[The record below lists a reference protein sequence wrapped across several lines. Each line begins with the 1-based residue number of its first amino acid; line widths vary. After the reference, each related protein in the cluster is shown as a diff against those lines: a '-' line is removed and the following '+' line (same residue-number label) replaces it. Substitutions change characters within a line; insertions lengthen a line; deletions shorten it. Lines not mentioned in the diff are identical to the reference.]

1 MRLKYF
7 INYYLIIFFSSFL
20 LVQCK
25 AKLIKIPKKES
36 AIIKGD
42 YKLPYMDFP
51 NHESGIAL
59 FTADWARKNRTE
71 LGTEYAI
78 KSDSLVNLSEKIIRN
93 GLNSALKINFNN
105 MTVPSDVVEL
115 LMSGFGAINGKN
127 ALPKELQ
134 KQIKGIKFKA
144 VAFRQPINL
153 ELEIQDIHGNVIE
166 KQNFMVGKTEM
177 KEYSLFFNS
186 SSFKNIS
193 FKIKH
198 DNQKFDFEGSI
209 PTSIIIDDIYY
220 INGDDTVFTPPADDT
235 EFLKWIQKSAIRFFL
250 WNYHD
255 LENNKGLVQG
265 STVWYNT
272 LSISGQGFGMAAHIL
287 AEKEGMISP
296 QETKKRIL
304 SMLKW
309 MQDQDW
315 YQGKDGWKGFPH
327 HWFHVDGTEGY
338 PGWGPVTVDWAMAA
352 AGIRV
357 VRQYYL
363 EDSEINAI
371 CTELLSRPK
380 WKDVFDDKGFIA
392 MGIDYKSGEINLWR
406 WGASFTEETELTFLE
421 ARNSNQMDKSIFDV
435 MVREKSSGF
444 YPGWWS
450 TGFEFNW
457 MQLWTGPVEPFK
469 SNSTIAYQNDAT
481 TCQSAFGRP
490 IMGLTAAGIITG
502 IDDNGFVN
510 VKYFGDQGSSPSR
523 SKSNKKIAPAPYG
536 AALALAFVPNQA
548 ITGLREFVKLGYY
561 HPIMGLPGTVRLIP
575 IEGGGPEMMPHWGIA
590 DLELG
595 PMLIAIDQHFDNSI
609 GQLYQSDPEVKISL
623 EELIESIKN

>member
-1 MRLKYF
+1 MRLKHL
-7 INYYLIIFFSSFL
+7 INYCLIIFFSSFL

-25 AKLIKIPKKES
+25 AKLFKKS
-36 AIIKGD
+36 VKDAAIIESD
-42 YKLPYMDFP
+42 YELAYMDFP

-71 LGTEYAI
+71 LGTEYVI
-78 KSDSLVNLSEKIIRN
+78 KSDSLVNLSEQIIRN

-105 MTVPSDVVEL
+105 MTAPSDVVEL
-115 LMSGFGAINGKN
+115 LMSGFSAINSKN
-127 ALPKELQ
+127 AFPKELQ
-134 KQIKGIKFKA
+134 KQIKGIKFNA

-153 ELEIQDIHGNVIE
+153 ELEIQDKYGNVIE
-166 KQNFMVGKTEM
+166 KQNFSIGKTEM
-177 KEYSLFFNS
+177 EEYSLFFNS

-198 DNQKFDFEGSI
+198 DNQKSDFEGSI
-209 PTSIIIDDIYY
+209 PTSIIIDDVYY
-220 INGDDTVFTPPADDT
+220 VNGDDAVFTPPADDT

-255 LENNKGLVQG
+255 LENDKGLVQG

-287 AEKEGMISP
+287 AEKEGMIST
-296 QETKKRIL
+296 QEAKRRIL

-363 EDSEINAI
+363 EDSEINSI
-371 CTELLSRPK
+371 CTELLSRPN
-380 WKDVFDDKGFIA
+380 WKDVFDEKGFIA
-392 MGIDYKSGEINLWR
+392 MGIDYKSGEINPWR
-406 WGASFTEETELTFLE
+406 WGGSFTEETELTFLE

-457 MQLWTGPVEPFK
+457 MQLWTGPIEPYK
-469 SNSTIAYQNDAT
+469 TNSTIAYQNDAT
-481 TCQSAFGRP
+481 TCQSEFGRP

-502 IDDNGFVN
+502 IDDNGFVK
-510 VKYFGDQGSSPSR
+510 VQYFGNQGSSPSR

-536 AALALAFVPNQA
+536 AALALPFVPNQA

-595 PMLIAIDQHFDNSI
+595 PMLIAIDQYFDNSI